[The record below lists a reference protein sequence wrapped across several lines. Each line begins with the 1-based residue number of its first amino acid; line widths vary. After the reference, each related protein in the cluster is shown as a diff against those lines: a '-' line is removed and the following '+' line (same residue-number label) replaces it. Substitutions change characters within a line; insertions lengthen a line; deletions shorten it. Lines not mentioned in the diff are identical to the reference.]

1 MIQQIGELEEAL
13 YVALE
18 STPRISLLGALKNI
32 QKCEEKDAFYAA
44 VDNAIK
50 GCNWGYIWW
59 CT

>member
-1 MIQQIGELEEAL
+1 MIQQTGELEEAL

-50 GCNWGYIWW
+50 GCN
-59 CT
+59 